1 MDNTLNKI
9 YFTNFSK

>member
-9 YFTNFSK
+9 MNC